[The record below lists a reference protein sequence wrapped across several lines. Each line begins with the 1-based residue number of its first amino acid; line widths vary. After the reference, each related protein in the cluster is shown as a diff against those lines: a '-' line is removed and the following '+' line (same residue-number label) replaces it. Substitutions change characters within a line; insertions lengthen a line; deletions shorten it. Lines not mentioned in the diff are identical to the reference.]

1 MGSSAAIRGTVPRAT
16 RIEWLHN
23 GSVVHS
29 GTGSQLTIRISVND
43 SVHHNLYTCRGY
55 RNLRVIGGFNLTT
68 IVNGMY
74 ITVFDIHYCT
84 CYNFMCT
91 TIVSIYIYC
100 STTVVFF
107 ACAVPNTAI
116 LISTTAVSPASL
128 SQSLRIDGIITETVD
143 GLSASPVLQWLNHN
157 GSDVVVGG
165 GVILDGPN
173 LQSTL
178 TTLTLVFNAL
188 HTSHAGRYICQGS
201 LTSPALFSPLVKTS
215 DQNISVQSKPGG
227 YAWVHT
233 S

>member
-1 MGSSAAIRGTVPRAT
+1 MYIVGSSAAIRGTVPRAT

-23 GSVVHS
+23 GSVVHC

-55 RNLRVIGGFNLTT
+55 RNLRVIGGFNFTT

-100 STTVVFF
+100 STVVFF

-116 LISTTAVSPASL
+116 LISTTAASPASL
-128 SQSLRIDGIITETVD
+128 GRSLRIDCIITETVD

-157 GSDVVVGG
+157 GSDVVVGD
-165 GVILDGPN
+165 GVILNGPN
-173 LQSTL
+173 FQSTL
-178 TTLTLVFNAL
+178 TTLTLMFSPL
-188 HTSHAGRYICQGS
+188 HTSHAGRYIC
-201 LTSPALFSPLVKTS
+201 
-215 DQNISVQSKPGG
+215 
-227 YAWVHT
+227 
-233 S
+233 

>member
-1 MGSSAAIRGTVPRAT
+1 MGSSQAIRGTVPHAT
-16 RIEWLHN
+16 RIEWLLN

-29 GTGSQLTIRISVND
+29 GTGFQLTIRISVND

-55 RNLRVIGGFNLTT
+55 RNLRVIGGFNFTT

-116 LISTTAVSPASL
+116 LISTT
-128 SQSLRIDGIITETVD
+128 
-143 GLSASPVLQWLNHN
+143 
-157 GSDVVVGG
+157 VVF
-165 GVILDGPN
+165 
-173 LQSTL
+173 
-178 TTLTLVFNAL
+178 VF
-188 HTSHAGRYICQGS
+188 CCCC
-201 LTSPALFSPLVKTS
+201 F
-215 DQNISVQSKPGG
+215 
-227 YAWVHT
+227 
-233 S
+233 